1 MTEYERDELLRKCQL
16 DRLLQQ
22 RKESEPKPGDQH
34 SSVAMGDESNNEQ
47 AMAVAAEDGPN
58 AGQSELLEPVTAS
71 AQEAPTKA
79 PRHSFMTMRPVA
91 A

>member
-16 DRLLQQ
+16 DKLLQQ
-22 RKESEPKPGDQH
+22 RKESEPKPGDH
-34 SSVAMGDESNNEQ
+34 SSAAMGDESNNEQ
-47 AMAVAAEDGPN
+47 AMAAEDVPN

-79 PRHSFMTMRPVA
+79 PRHSFMTKRPVA